1 MASEA
6 LKQRFCQDYGCDI
19 RIYEEPYFSDRLALY
34 DDQFKTLSKW
44 NSFMLSLSD
53 FDSED
58 DFFAAYDLA
67 KINAIKYI
75 LQSDAFKNFTTYDS
89 TEWQQSPYL
98 SLSKN
103 SMFYSNVI
111 GKSFFSV
118 SIKDSNY
125 SSLRYFSK
133 SIVDN
138 TDSWKE
144 FISKFTDTESIINS
158 EYIEEAVFNGCN
170 VKRIR
175 SYTRAIMSNL
185 LEQLLDGVIDI
196 ASIAKFT
203 HNEIVLDSN
212 NLNIVDVVSK
222 FEQETKIPFN
232 IESFTI
238 VGIYKNGNLR
248 GFAKKYVN
256 NAIQFIDVHYVD
268 MPAILRTLKNEPIQ
282 DSDLVFEYKGELSKF
297 VKAPVIEF
305 KE

>member
-1 MASEA
+1 MVSEA
-6 LKQRFCQDYGCDI
+6 LKKRFCQDYGYDI
-19 RIYEEPYFSDRLALY
+19 RIYEEPYFSSRLALY
-34 DDQFKTLSKW
+34 DDQFKTLSNW
-44 NSFMLSLSD
+44 NNFMLSLSD

-58 DFFAAYDLA
+58 DFFAAYDLT
-67 KINAIKYI
+67 KTSAIKYI
-75 LQSDAFKNFTTYDS
+75 TESEAYKNFITCDS

-103 SMFYSNVI
+103 GMFYGNVI
-111 GKSFFSV
+111 GKSFFSISV
-118 SIKDSNY
+118 KDSNY

-144 FISKFTDTESIINS
+144 FISKFTDTESIVNS
-158 EYIEEAVFNGCN
+158 EYVKEAVFNNCN
-170 VKRIR
+170 IKRIR
-175 SYTRAIMSNL
+175 NYTRAIMSRL
-185 LEQLLDGVIDI
+185 LEQLLDGVIDRV
-196 ASIAKFT
+196 SIAKFT

-212 NLNIVDVVSK
+212 NLDIVDVVSK
-222 FEQETKIPFN
+222 FEQETEIPLN

-256 NAIQFIDVHYVD
+256 NAMQFIGVPSVD
-268 MPAILRTLKNEPIQ
+268 MPAVLRTLKNESIQ

-297 VKAPVIEF
+297 IKAPIIEF

>member
-6 LKQRFCQDYGCDI
+6 LKQRFCQDSGYDI

-53 FDSED
+53 FNSED
-58 DFFAAYDLA
+58 DFFTAYDLA

-75 LQSDAFKNFTTYDS
+75 IKSEAYNNFITCDS
-89 TEWQQSPYL
+89 AEWHQSPYL
-98 SLSKN
+98 SLAKN
-103 SMFYSNVI
+103 GILYSNVI
-111 GKSFFSV
+111 GKSFFSI

-125 SSLRYFSK
+125 SALRYFSK

-144 FISKFTDTESIINS
+144 FISKFTDTKSIIDS
-158 EYIEEAVFNGCN
+158 EYIKEAVFNGCN
-170 VKRIR
+170 AKRIR
-175 SYTRAIMSNL
+175 NYTKFIMCKL
-185 LEQLLDGVIDI
+185 LEQLLDGVIDR
-196 ASIAKFT
+196 ASIANFT
-203 HNEIVLDSN
+203 HNEIIVYSN
-212 NLNIVDVVSK
+212 NLDIVDVVSK

-238 VGIYKNGNLR
+238 IGIYKNGNLR
-248 GFAKKYVN
+248 GFAKKYIN
-256 NAIQFIDVHYVD
+256 NAIQFIGVHYVD

-297 VKAPVIEF
+297 VKTPVIEF
-305 KE
+305 IE

>member
-1 MASEA
+1 MAFES
-6 LKQRFCQDYGCDI
+6 LKKRFCQDYGYDI

-34 DDQFKTLSKW
+34 DNQFKTLSNW

-53 FDSED
+53 FDSKD

-67 KINAIKYI
+67 KTNAIKYI
-75 LQSDAFKNFTTYDS
+75 IESDAYKNFIACDS
-89 TEWQQSPYL
+89 TEWQKSPYL

-103 SMFYSNVI
+103 GMFYSNVI
-111 GKSFFSV
+111 GKSFFSI

-144 FISKFTDTESIINS
+144 FISKFTDTKSIINS
-158 EYIEEAVFNGCN
+158 EYIKEAVFDNCN
-170 VKRIR
+170 IKRIR
-175 SYTRAIMSNL
+175 NYTKFVMSKL
-185 LEQLLDGVIDI
+185 LEQLLDGVIDR

-212 NLNIVDVVSK
+212 NLDIVDVVSK

-238 VGIYKNGNLR
+238 IGVYKNGNLR

-256 NAIQFIDVHYVD
+256 NAIKFIGVHHVD
-268 MPAILRTLKNEPIQ
+268 MPAILRTLNNEPIQ